1 MSARNYNV
9 NDIQKLAK
17 QTIKNGVIELR
28 DIRGTCKSWLTTGD
42 KETGRTS
49 RPDPLSRTHVLKV
62 DYIDSMK
69 SKNAAGIY
77 ERAYIPVNGL
87 KRVVFIQD
95 GQLCVDEEWVQNEF
109 HTV

>member
-17 QTIKNGVIELR
+17 QTIENGLIELH

-42 KETGRTS
+42 KDTGRTS

-62 DYIDSMK
+62 EYIDSMK
-69 SKNAAGIY
+69 SKNAAGVY
-77 ERAYIPVNGL
+77 ERAYVQVHGM

-95 GQLCVDEEWVQNEF
+95 GRLCVDEEWIQDEARVI
-109 HTV
+109 